1 MKKQQNS
8 QKIIPLPLG
17 NKKGE
22 IEQGHTDQR
31 LVGSLKSITA
41 GSCIPMD
48 FLTRSRRR
56 REAMEVSRKT
66 CGVRGDKIQALKERI
81 EAGEYRIE
89 PEAVAEKVLQHAI
102 CELARGILPSYTTS
116 SRQARTWSALLA
128 SFSSRQTVAL
138 TEPST

>member
-8 QKIIPLPLG
+8 QKVIPLPLG

-22 IEQGHTDQR
+22 IEQGNTDQR
-31 LVGSLKSITA
+31 LAATLKSIPA
-41 GSCIPMD
+41 GSCMSTE

-89 PEAVAEKVLQHAI
+89 PEAVAEKLLEHAI
-102 CELARGILPSYTTS
+102 CELARGILPSYPS
-116 SRQARTWSALLA
+116 PCHQSHDQRRKPA
-128 SFSSRQTVAL
+128 SL
-138 TEPST
+138 

>member
-8 QKIIPLPLG
+8 HKIIPLPLG

-56 REAMEVSRKT
+56 REAMEIFRKT
-66 CGVRGDKIQALKERI
+66 GGVRGDKIQALKERI
-81 EAGEYRIE
+81 EAGEYRVE
-89 PEAVAEKVLQHAI
+89 PDAVAEKLLEHAI
-102 CELARGILPSYTTS
+102 GELAGGTS
-116 SRQARTWSALLA
+116 SSDTNRCHQSHDQRRKPA
-128 SFSSRQTVAL
+128 SL
-138 TEPST
+138 

>member
-8 QKIIPLPLG
+8 QKIILLPLG

-22 IEQGHTDQR
+22 IEQGNTDQR
-31 LVGSLKSITA
+31 LAATLKSIPA
-41 GSCIPMD
+41 GSCMSTE

-81 EAGEYRIE
+81 EAGEYRVE
-89 PEAVAEKVLQHAI
+89 PDAVAEKLLEHAI
-102 CELARGILPSYTTS
+102 GELAGGTS
-116 SRQARTWSALLA
+116 SSDTNRCHQSHDQRRKPA
-128 SFSSRQTVAL
+128 SL
-138 TEPST
+138 